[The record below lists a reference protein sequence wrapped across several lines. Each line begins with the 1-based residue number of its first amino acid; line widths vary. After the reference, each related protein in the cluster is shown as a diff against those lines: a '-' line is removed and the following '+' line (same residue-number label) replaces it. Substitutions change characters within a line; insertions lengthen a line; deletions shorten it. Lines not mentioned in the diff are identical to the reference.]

1 MQLSEFCDD
10 VCESRDESC
19 RGTLRA
25 NRGVL
30 PPTYRKIRRGK
41 DSAGK
46 ARQKQRDLRYQRYK
60 NKYDHH
66 GSANYKNVR
75 EGVLNLDIQYAR
87 CGE

>member
-1 MQLSEFCDD
+1 MYVRAVTKAVEVHSAQIG
-10 VCESRDESC
+10 ES
-19 RGTLRA
+19 A
-25 NRGVL
+25 H
-30 PPTYRKIRRGK
+30 PTYRKIRRGK